1 MTLLEVGRIV
11 KAHGIRG
18 DVIVELTTTRT
29 ERLAPGTVLASD
41 AGSFTVERASPHQ
54 GKWIVAFAEVP
65 DRTAAERLRGT
76 KLRAEPVAGDDG
88 ELWIHE
94 LIGAA
99 VVDVDGQPV
108 GEVTAVQANPA
119 SDLLVL
125 ADGHLVPLT
134 FVVRRDPDGTVVIDP
149 PAGLFDLD

>member
-29 ERLAPGTVLASD
+29 ERLSPGTVLASD
-41 AGSFTVERASPHQ
+41 AGGFTVERASPHQ
-54 GKWIVAFAEVP
+54 GKWIVTFAEIP
-65 DRTAAERLRGT
+65 DRTAAEQLRGT
-76 KLRAEPVAGDDG
+76 TLRAEPVAGDDG

-99 VVDVDGQPV
+99 VVDVDGQPI

-134 FVVRRDPDGTVVIDP
+134 FVVSRSPDGTVVIDP